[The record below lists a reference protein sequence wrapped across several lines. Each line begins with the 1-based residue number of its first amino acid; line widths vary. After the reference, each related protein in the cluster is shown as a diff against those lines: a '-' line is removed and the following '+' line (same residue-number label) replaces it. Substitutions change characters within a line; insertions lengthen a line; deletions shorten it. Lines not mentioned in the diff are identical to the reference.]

1 MLQDSTIRKSL
12 DNYIKR
18 RIKEIPTEIEQTFPN
33 IKKIW
38 KCNDELD
45 FLYGYYVGKIEEG
58 SLHYLLKAT
67 RASAGG
73 YVDTFEIRGIIE
85 ENKIELQDTIK
96 SALISELEILD
107 KLKKV
112 YGRTTRWRF
121 WI

>member
-1 MLQDSTIRKSL
+1 MALPYFFYDSSSICLLYTSDAADEL
-12 DNYIKR
+12 DGVDLGGR
-18 RIKEIPTEIEQTFPN
+18 RI

-85 ENKIELQDTIK
+85 ENKIQLQETIK
-96 SALISELEILD
+96 NA
-107 KLKKV
+107 V
-112 YGRTTRWRF
+112 N
-121 WI
+121 